1 MRSVQL
7 KLYANIMRSGCRWE
21 FPHLSPSEVTR
32 YTRRWIDPATTRNV
46 MQGEGRRWLLL
57 VSWTVPVFVWDQY
70 TTNQS
75 GRPHYVDHAHH
86 LVALAGSVRC
96 STWWRSKSNQLQTT
110 INFEQR
116 AKQTFSWFM
125 KRSSL
130 ISRDT
135 RLASTTSSKALGTFL
150 IATRCSVMASLQ
162 ALWANWEKKTVKV
175 CEQTIRTRNLKTN
188 AQNIA
193 MGRW

>member
-1 MRSVQL
+1 MRSVQLKLYANIMRSVQL

-57 VSWTVPVFVWDQY
+57 VSWTVPVLVWDQY

-86 LVALAGSVRC
+86 LVAVAGSVRC
-96 STWWRSKSNQLQTT
+96 STSQHSNQVILR
-110 INFEQR
+110 FKKR
-116 AKQTFSWFM
+116 GKQTFSWFM

-162 ALWANWEKKTVKV
+162 ALWVNWKERSK
-175 CEQTIRTRNLKTN
+175 RTWKIYIH
-188 AQNIA
+188 A
-193 MGRW
+193 